1 MTNPFILD
9 VRNIATG
16 LSEQVDA
23 SGPSPV
29 RWGGEMFAV
38 AEGSPV
44 EVHGLLNNFGEVIM
58 VDAAVEGT
66 ANLTCAVCLSERN
79 TPVSVHIN
87 DVFGFSPD
95 FIRLAEDSAN
105 GSKAANGSADAH
117 GSSDIDD
124 AEETLLVDNDTI
136 DITQLVIN
144 EAGLNAP
151 FSPVC
156 ADFGF
161 ECADTVPKPDG
172 ESKDQGNK
180 NSDTTDAKA
189 IDPRW
194 AGLEKFK

>member
-1 MTNPFILD
+1 MPTGQGKTVGMTNPFILD
-9 VRNIATG
+9 VRDIATG
-16 LSEQVDA
+16 LTEQVDT
-23 SGPSPV
+23 SGSSPA

-44 EVHGLLNNFGEVIM
+44 EVHGVISNLGEAVM
-58 VDAAVEGT
+58 VDATVEGT
-66 ANLTCAVCLSERN
+66 ADLTCSLCLTERT
-79 TPVSVHIN
+79 TPVSYRIN

-95 FIRLAEDSAN
+95 FIKAN
-105 GSKAANGSADAH
+105 PADAD
-117 GSSDIDD
+117 SDDSD
-124 AEETLLVDNDTI
+124 SDEVEESLLVDNETI

-161 ECADTVPKPDG
+161 ECADAVPQPDG
-172 ESKDQGNK
+172 DSETAAADSE
-180 NSDTTDAKA
+180 A